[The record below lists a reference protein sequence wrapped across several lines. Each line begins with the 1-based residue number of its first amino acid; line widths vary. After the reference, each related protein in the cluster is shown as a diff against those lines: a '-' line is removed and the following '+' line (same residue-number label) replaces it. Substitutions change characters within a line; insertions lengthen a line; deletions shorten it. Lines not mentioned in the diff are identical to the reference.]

1 MRQILFL
8 AVVLCLSTVA
18 SAFPLHGGN
27 DQMNATVYGVIW
39 DHPGEV
45 LVDVSLAHV
54 VPSDTYLNARLDL
67 VDSDDKFYSPDESS
81 GAGNGDL
88 MDFSP
93 DATGYR
99 AITRALV
106 PFKVPQGVIIK
117 RLRFNPQSSQPF
129 SIDWNAVPQVS
140 GNDLAMKLYGASKSS
155 SGHMSVWNFDLKIT
169 NNSTQ
174 PLQLNSDDFAILD
187 QFGYRYWGAPHDIGY
202 EGGVSINL
210 MPSESIRTTIP
221 VRNVFELSRP
231 VMLEYDN
238 LTMDISAWT

>member
-67 VDSDDKFYSPDESS
+67 VDSGDKFYSPDESS

-106 PFKVPQGVIIK
+106 PFKVPGCYHQAVAV
-117 RLRFNPQSSQPF
+117 QSSVVA
-129 SIDWNAVPQVS
+129 AVFHRLERRPP
-140 GNDLAMKLYGASKSS
+140 
-155 SGHMSVWNFDLKIT
+155 SVG
-169 NNSTQ
+169 Q
-174 PLQLNSDDFAILD
+174 
-187 QFGYRYWGAPHDIGY
+187 
-202 EGGVSINL
+202 
-210 MPSESIRTTIP
+210 
-221 VRNVFELSRP
+221 
-231 VMLEYDN
+231 
-238 LTMDISAWT
+238 